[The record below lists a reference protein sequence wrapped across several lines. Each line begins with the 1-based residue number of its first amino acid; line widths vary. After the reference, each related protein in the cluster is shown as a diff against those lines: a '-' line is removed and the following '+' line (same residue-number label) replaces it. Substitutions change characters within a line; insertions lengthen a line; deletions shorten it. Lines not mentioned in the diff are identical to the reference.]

1 MPTAMATMS
10 KSVLRILLLPRA
22 TLTAAQVRTEDV
34 VGRHGSVEA
43 LESELAD
50 GFDFREVLHRRQHA
64 LRDEDLARLRLATE
78 ARGEVGHGADR
89 PVVQAPLE
97 TDRADRRVALGD
109 ADAEVEGVAAL
120 PPPDE
125 QLVHPLA
132 HGHRHANGTRG
143 RVRHRHWVVEEDHH
157 AVAGEALEGA
167 LVLEDEPAHLCVVL
181 AQDPHDLFGFGGFR
195 EGREPAKVE
204 EDHRDLAPVA
214 LEWVFGIT
222 ADDHFG
228 ELRGEEALETLQ

>member
-97 TDRADRRVALGD
+97 TDRADRRVALGNT
-109 ADAEVEGVAAL
+109 DAEVEGVAAL

-125 QLVHPLA
+125 QLVHPVA
-132 HGHRHANGTRG
+132 HRDRHPDGAREG
-143 RVRHRHWVVEEDHH
+143 VRHRHRVVEEDHH

-181 AQDPHDLFGFGGFR
+181 AQYPHDLFGFGGLR
-195 EGREPAKVE
+195 ERREPAEVE

-214 LEWVFGIT
+214 LERVLRV
-222 ADDHFG
+222 AAHNQLR
-228 ELRGEEALETLQ
+228 ELRGEEALETL

>member
-1 MPTAMATMS
+1 MPTAMATMRA
-10 KSVLRILLLPRA
+10 SVLRILLLPRA
-22 TLTAAQVRTEDV
+22 TLTAARLHAQHV
-34 VGRHGSVEA
+34 VGGHGAVEA
-43 LESELAD
+43 LEPELAD
-50 GFDFREVLHRRQHA
+50 RLDFREVLHRRQHA
-64 LRDEDLARLRLATE
+64 LSDEDLARLRLAAE
-78 ARGEVGHGADR
+78 ARREIGHSADR
-89 PVVQAPLE
+89 PVVQTPLE
-97 TDRADRRVALGD
+97 ADRADRRVALGD

-181 AQDPHDLFGFGGFR
+181 AQDPHDLFGFGGLR
-195 EGREPAKVE
+195 EGREPAEVE

-214 LEWVFGIT
+214 LERILRV
-222 ADDHFG
+222 AAHNQLR
-228 ELRGEEALETLQ
+228 ELRGEEALETL